1 MARVIGAVCRLCRAE
16 GVKLFLKGTRCYS
29 AKCAVDKRA
38 TPPGQQGKRRSFGMS
53 DYKTQLRE
61 KQKARRISGLMEKQF
76 RLYFK
81 KADQAK
87 GLTGE
92 NLLRLL
98 EMRLDNVAFR
108 LGFSTSRTGARQL
121 VAHGGVRVNSKKV
134 DIPSYIV
141 KVGDKVT
148 VSEKRKGNVAV
159 QEGQKVMTERGLP
172 TWLDLNKDSLIGTI
186 TKLPDRTE
194 LSYPVQE
201 QLIVEFYSK

>member
-29 AKCAVDKRA
+29 AKCAVDKKA
-38 TPPGQQGKRRSFGMS
+38 TLPGQQGKRRSFGRS
-53 DYKTQLRE
+53 DYKIQLRE

-81 KADQAK
+81 KADQKK

-98 EMRLDNVAFR
+98 ERRLDNVAFR
-108 LGFSTSRTGARQL
+108 LGFSTSRPGARQL
-121 VAHGGVRVNSKKV
+121 VAHGGVLVNSKKV

-159 QEGQKVMTERGLP
+159 QGGQKVVTERGLP
-172 TWLDLNKDSLIGTI
+172 TWLDLNKDSLVGTI

-201 QLIVEFYSK
+201 QLIVELYSK

>member
-1 MARVIGAVCRLCRAE
+1 
-16 GVKLFLKGTRCYS
+16 
-29 AKCAVDKRA
+29 
-38 TPPGQQGKRRSFGMS
+38 MS

-108 LGFSTSRTGARQL
+108 LGFSTSRSGARQL
-121 VAHGGVRVNSKKV
+121 VAHGGVLVNSKKV

-159 QEGQKVMTERGLP
+159 QEGQKVAIERGLP
-172 TWLDLNKDSLIGTI
+172 SWLDLNKDSLVGSI
-186 TKLPDRTE
+186 TKLPDRSE
-194 LSYPVQE
+194 LSYPVNE
-201 QLIVEFYSK
+201 QLIVELYSK

>member
-1 MARVIGAVCRLCRAE
+1 VARVIGAVCRLCRAE

-159 QEGQKVMTERGLP
+159 LEGQKVVTERGLP
-172 TWLDLNKDSLIGTI
+172 TWLELNKDSLIGTI
-186 TKLPDRTE
+186 TKLPDRSE